1 MNKLTFFKKR
11 EQETQTLL
19 FGSWLLKFWLR
30 RTKWVHSGRLKKP
43 HLKKK
48 VKSIA
53 GNEKKKIDE
62 NLLPL
67 GIYPSTLIER
77 RNAFHRAKFAQRIY
91 LMRMC
96 LREYSSVG
104 KHEFSWPKDLL
115 FESRRGETFPKFAQR
130 IYWMRPCFREYSSCE
145 FLDQKT
151 SCWKGEA
158 LSIAPG
164 LHSLFTYEN
173 VPQRKDLI
181 EKSVVFL
188 TKDLSPER
196 RNAIHCILFQK
207 KSPMTVKQYF
217 CFCRA

>member
-67 GIYPSTLIER
+67 GIYPSNLIER

-91 LMRMC
+91 L
-96 LREYSSVG
+96 RECAS
-104 KHEFSWPKDLL
+104 
-115 FESRRGETFPKFAQR
+115 ESTPQ
-130 IYWMRPCFREYSSCE
+130 WVNMS

-151 SCWKGEA
+151 SCLRVEEEKHFP
-158 LSIAPG
+158 S
-164 LHSLFTYEN
+164 LHNVFTKWDRASESTPR
-173 VPQRKDLI
+173 V
-181 EKSVVFL
+181 SFL
-188 TKDLSPER
+188 TKRPLVGKEKRYPLR
-196 RNAIHCILFQK
+196 QVCTACL
-207 KSPMTVKQYF
+207 PMKMCLREKTS
-217 CFCRA
+217 